1 MGKSRQRHRQ
11 AAAARVAA
19 EQQRT
24 HPATLPSHWP
34 ALTGL
39 RGLAA
44 VGVLFLH
51 AFTLAGHPPGV
62 PAPLAYLCNLGWSGV
77 DVFFTLSAFLLALP
91 FVQAQE
97 RGGAGPPL
105 GEYWRHRAWRI
116 LPAYWVQV
124 LLLFALALA
133 GFAAASMWRSPDTAS
148 LLRNAFFLYN
158 LVPGYGAAV
167 PPWWTLP
174 VELGFYLL
182 LPWFARLLQP
192 GRWYWLLLAIAAS
205 LAWRW
210 WVMHAG
216 FGREQQVYW
225 ADHLPGRLHQF
236 VVGMLAAWAF
246 VRGQAVFLAW
256 SPLRRDLLGL
266 GALAAFLA
274 LPMLGFPADGRV
286 YTGAPSAHPLLLG
299 WHLYASLAVAVLLL
313 ALASGPSRLARLFGA
328 GWLQALGIVSYS
340 LYLWHYPV
348 MLALRDSLGGYW
360 KVQAEFAPFLF
371 YALLFSLL
379 AAAAS
384 WWLVE
389 RPAQQRAR
397 RDKMPASTAR
407 A

>member
-11 AAAARVAA
+11 AAAARAAAA
-19 EQQRT
+19 EQRG
-24 HPATLPSHWP
+24 HAALPAYFP

-44 VGVLFLH
+44 AGVLFLH
-51 AFTLAGHPPGV
+51 AHMLAGHPEGV
-62 PAPLAYLCNLGWSGV
+62 PAAFAYLSGMGWAGV
-77 DVFFTLSAFLLALP
+77 DVFFTLSAFLLTLP
-91 FVQAQE
+91 FVEAQA
-97 RGGAGPPL
+97 RGEAEPPL
-105 GEYWRHRAWRI
+105 GQYWRHRAWRI

-124 LLLFALALA
+124 ALLFLLALA
-133 GFAAASMWRSPDTAS
+133 GYKAISNWGAPDAAS

-182 LPWFARLLQP
+182 LPWFARLLRP
-192 GRWYWLLLAIAAS
+192 SRWYWLVLLVVAS

-210 WVMHAG
+210 WVSSAG

-225 ADHLPGRLHQF
+225 GDHLPGRLHQF
-236 VVGMLAAWAF
+236 IVGMLAAWLL
-246 VRGQAVFLAW
+246 VQRQAVFAAW
-256 SPLRRDLLGL
+256 SPRQRDLLGL
-266 GALAAFLA
+266 GAVLAFLA
-274 LPMLGFPADGRV
+274 LPALGLPVLGHV
-286 YTGAPSAHPLLLG
+286 YGGAPTAQALLLG
-299 WHLYASLAVAVLLL
+299 WHLYASLVVALLL
-313 ALASGPSRLARLFGA
+313 LVLASGPSLLARAFSA

-348 MLALRDSLGGYW
+348 MLALRENLGGYLG
-360 KVQAEFAPFLF
+360 VQAEFAPFLF

-379 AAAAS
+379 VAAAS